1 MPRLFVKIFLWF
13 WATVVLTG
21 ISLVLAFVLE
31 PQSVPSRW
39 QASLADTAGYFGT
52 AAVGALEQGGADA
65 ATGYIHRL
73 AKDVHIHACLFDTRG
88 DIANSTT
95 ASTTANALAGER
107 CAEFTGLAAR
117 VARGEPTAHEMR
129 RGLLRTAVTIRGSD
143 GHSYI
148 YASELL
154 AGPRAALGLNPG
166 IVLLRAGLALLV
178 SGLVCYF
185 LTRYLTMPILRL
197 RSAAQQITAGQL
209 SVRAEVALE
218 LRRDEFGDLVRD
230 FNRMASK
237 TEGLISSQR
246 QLLNDVSHELR
257 SPLARMNVALDL
269 LRRHVGDDPAL
280 NRMEI
285 DLQRLNEMIGRLL
298 TVAKLEAASTL
309 QNPVRVN
316 LSELVSSVASDAEFE
331 AQERGSRVDVV
342 QAADLVV
349 PGDPNL
355 LRSAIENVLRN
366 AVRFTAA
373 GTAVE
378 VNLRASAAVGAD
390 EATIVVRDH
399 GMGVPEEELARIFK
413 PFYRLADSRDSTGAG
428 LGLAI
433 AERIVRLHGG
443 RIRAMNEAGG
453 GLSVEIVLP
462 G

>member
-73 AKDVHIHACLFDTRG
+73 AKDAHIHACLFDTRG
-88 DIANSTT
+88 DTANSTT